1 MVQIVLYMCEGKV
14 LMDMLFSFKNK
25 YHYTYPNT
33 YMFPALLPH
42 FYVSSLEW
50 LVMGVGGAPPSRKG
64 VTREGSLANE
74 GTSLRGMDN
83 NFLFLCVCVYYR

>member
-42 FYVSSLEW
+42 YICVLSGMTSL
-50 LVMGVGGAPPSRKG
+50 GVRRHASQWKGESKG
-64 VTREGSLANE
+64 VVVKLTRERASE
-74 GTSLRGMDN
+74 GWKQ
-83 NFLFLCVCVYYR
+83 FLVSLCVCYR